1 MRPSLHRADLVAFAI
16 LAILVSVVGT
26 GIGVAAAHVRAS
38 GGGGTRPAPLRAMFP
53 NAAEVPSLQRDRAH
67 LRPRP
72 R

>member
-1 MRPSLHRADLVAFAI
+1 MRRTLHRADLVAFAI

-26 GIGVAAAHVRAS
+26 GIGVAAAHVRQS
-38 GGGGTRPAPLRAMFP
+38 GGGSSRPGPLRVMFP
-53 NAAEVPSLQRDRAH
+53 NANEVPSLQRDRAH